1 MPPNLNFICIS
12 QSWAP
17 GTVPKCYLVNLALIV
32 MFCCIEFQENLR
44 QNLIKNDLLFLHF
57 DFSVFRF
64 FFALFSICFLS
75 PSHNFIFLPDKIRIV
90 KKIIKFR
97 IYCVFFVICRRFN
110 IFFVLIVLRASGL
123 KATSSEA

>member
-1 MPPNLNFICIS
+1 
-12 QSWAP
+12 
-17 GTVPKCYLVNLALIV
+17 

-75 PSHNFIFLPDKIRIV
+75 PSHIFIFLPDKIRIV
-90 KKIIKFR
+90 EKIIKFR

-110 IFFVLIVLRASGL
+110 IFFVIKFVKCVQTLTQNYIKSTIEFKINAWW
-123 KATSSEA
+123 ATNQSQE